1 MASLI
6 NEAKQKC
13 PQTKVG
19 KLSMFYPWLLLW
31 YPSLNCISNRR
42 LLPRRYGR
50 APRTGLSW

>member
-19 KLSMFYPWLLLW
+19 KLSMFYPWLLL
-31 YPSLNCISNRR
+31 YFPSLNCISNRR